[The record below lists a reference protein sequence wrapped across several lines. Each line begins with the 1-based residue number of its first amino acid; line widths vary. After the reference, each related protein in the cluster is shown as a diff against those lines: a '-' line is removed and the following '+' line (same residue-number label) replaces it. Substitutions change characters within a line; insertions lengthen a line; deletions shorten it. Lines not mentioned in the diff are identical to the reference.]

1 MSAIT
6 EEIVAIET
14 ELHTCLDTDAPIDTK
29 KLKKLYDLRVERL
42 QELVGTHGKRLAI
55 MKEKTREMT
64 AHLISLELSAKP
76 DLKDQLLSEQDKYDE
91 AAVHWV
97 NYEKCLWDESEAAS
111 IAAGILI
118 LAAQ

>member
-14 ELHTCLDTDAPIDTK
+14 ELHNCLDTDAPIDSK
-29 KLKKLYDLRVERL
+29 KLKKLYDLRLERL
-42 QELVGTHGKRLAI
+42 KELVGTHAERMAV
-55 MKEKTREMT
+55 MKDKTREMT
-64 AHLISLELSAKP
+64 AKLIGLELSAKP
-76 DLKDQLLSEQDKYDE
+76 DLKDQFLAEQDKFDA

-97 NYEKCLWDESEAAS
+97 NYEKCLWGESEAAS

-118 LAAQ
+118 LAA